1 MLKTVTPG
9 EALSILYSAFGARRT
24 EAEACP
30 LALARGRVLAEDVEA
45 AEFVPGF
52 DRSSVDG
59 YALAAADTFGCG
71 RPGGDGQG
79 ARLCPQ
85 PGRVRRDTHGRAAAR
100 RGGRRRH
107 A

>member
-59 YALAAADTFGCG
+59 YALA
-71 RPGGDGQG
+71 DGQS
-79 ARLCPQ
+79 
-85 PGRVRRDTHGRAAAR
+85 VH
-100 RGGRRRH
+100 
-107 A
+107 